1 MLLNK
6 NLIIHNLTK
15 FDDNRSYACMIQNQI
30 NNQTKT
36 SRFKTLRVR
45 GRQKKHTQFL
55 QSKHQIIA
63 LERSPF
69 GPELSI
75 ANNTEYQVQAGE
87 LIELP
92 CGISSYSSNAKISW
106 WKDGKHISNMNQDFL
121 ILQISYS
128 SINDSGMYVCQIDDD
143 ESIGRFTSIM
153 FLKVHRK

>member
-1 MLLNK
+1 MIIEVMHVWFK
-6 NLIIHNLTK
+6 IKLIIKRKQVDLKLYEFEVDQH
-15 FDDNRSYACMIQNQI
+15 
-30 NNQTKT
+30 
-36 SRFKTLRVR
+36 
-45 GRQKKHTQFL
+45 FL
-55 QSKHQIIA
+55 QSKNQIIV

-75 ANNTEYQVQAGE
+75 ANNTEYHVQAGE

-106 WKDGKHISNMNQDFL
+106 WKDGKQISNMNQDFL

-128 SINDSGMYVCQIDDD
+128 SVNDSGMYICQIDDD

-153 FLKVHRK
+153 FLKVHRKWNWVQWMIYQKWK